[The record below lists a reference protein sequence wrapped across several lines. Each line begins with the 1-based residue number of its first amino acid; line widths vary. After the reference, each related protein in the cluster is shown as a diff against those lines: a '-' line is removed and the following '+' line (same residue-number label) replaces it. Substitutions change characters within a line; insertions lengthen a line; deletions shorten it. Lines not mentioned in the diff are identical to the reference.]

1 MENSAKT
8 SRVQRSEAEIRSI
21 LKEHESNK
29 VSVKEFCEIYEIH
42 EATFY
47 NWRKKYGPKA
57 EKTGGF
63 IEMELGGGAA
73 ESSLFA
79 EIELPGK
86 GIIRLFQKVEPSYFK
101 ALL

>member
-21 LKEHESNK
+21 LKEHESSDI
-29 VSVKEFCEIYEIH
+29 SVKEFCKIYEIH

-47 NWRKKYGPKA
+47 NWRNKYGPKS

-63 IEMELGGGAA
+63 IEMELSGGAA
-73 ESSLFA
+73 EPSPFV

-86 GIIRLFQKVEPSYFK
+86 GIIRLFQKVDPSYVK

>member
-8 SRVQRSEAEIRSI
+8 SRSRRSEAEIRSI
-21 LKEHESNK
+21 LKEHESSN
-29 VSVKEFCEIYEIH
+29 VSVKEICETYEIH

-57 EKTGGF
+57 EKAGGF
-63 IEMELGGGAA
+63 IEMELGGSAA

-86 GIIRLFQKVEPSYFK
+86 GVIRLFQKVEPSYVK